1 MIGKAKVVQQGITD
15 ETSQAVVLET
25 AYVVPSN
32 KRLDPEEQT
41 RRQTL
46 RLVRQ
51 LYFSGPT
58 TSQTVV
64 FSGVEH
70 GSGCTSVCAR
80 AAEALSSYVDARIC
94 AVDADLRT
102 PSLHRYFDT
111 IGAPDSGDKEFPH
124 VRVTVK
130 GRDRER
136 SNLWLL
142 SAAGTE
148 SRMPGSFERLRSRIS
163 ELRKEFTYILIDTP
177 PINGYAEATSLGK
190 IADGAIMIL
199 EANRTR
205 REAALRA
212 KGALNAAGVRLL
224 GAVLNKRTFPIP
236 DNVYWKL

>member
-1 MIGKAKVVQQGITD
+1 MIGKAKLVQQEITN
-15 ETSQAVVLET
+15 EGAQAMVLET
-25 AYVVPSN
+25 AHVVPSN
-32 KRLDPEEQT
+32 RRLDPEEQT
-41 RRQTL
+41 WSQTV
-46 RLVRQ
+46 RLVRH
-51 LYFSGPT
+51 LFFSGAT
-58 TSQTVV
+58 TSKTVV

-70 GSGCTSVCAR
+70 GSGCTSVCAQV
-80 AAEALSSYVDARIC
+80 AEALSSYVDVRIC

-102 PSLHRYFDT
+102 PSLHRCFD
-111 IGAPDSGDKEFPH
+111 IAGADSRSKEFLH
-124 VRVTVK
+124 VPVTVK

-142 SAAGTE
+142 SAAGTD
-148 SRMPGSFERLRSRIS
+148 SRTSGSFERLRSCIS

-177 PINGYAEATSLGK
+177 PINGYAEAVSLGE

-205 REAALRA
+205 REAALMA

-236 DNVYWKL
+236 DSVYWKL